1 MHSSSPSADRELL
14 AAFRR
19 RIVAG
24 IEEDLRREEA
34 EAEARRAQ
42 VIPAVARIVAAAR
55 AAQRCGRAWLFG
67 SFAWGHPGERSDID
81 LLVEDCADPDTL
93 AADIWRAV
101 ERPVHVI
108 AADRAEPS
116 LLERALA
123 DGRPL

>member
-1 MHSSSPSADRELL
+1 MHSSSPSAEGELL

-24 IEEDLRREEA
+24 IEEDLRREDA

-42 VIPAVARIVAAAR
+42 VIPVVASIVAAAR
-55 AAQRCGRAWLFG
+55 AAQTCGRAWLFG
-67 SFAWGHPGERSDID
+67 SFAWGRPEERSDVD
-81 LLVEDCADPDTL
+81 LLVEDCADPAAL

-108 AADRAEPS
+108 AADRAERS